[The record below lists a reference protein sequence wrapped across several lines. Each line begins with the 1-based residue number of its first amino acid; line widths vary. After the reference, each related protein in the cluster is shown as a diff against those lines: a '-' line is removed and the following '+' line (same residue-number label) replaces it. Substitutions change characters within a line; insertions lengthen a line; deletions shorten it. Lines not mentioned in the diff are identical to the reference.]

1 MAPTAT
7 TDKSLIRSL
16 KGQLAEKSAEAER
29 IAGTFKEE
37 NGAFV
42 VSTEQRNAYVK
53 AVKDAQEIKGL
64 LDAAQGAEK
73 LTGYLDAPE
82 GSSAAGQFYGS
93 AASAAGTEAKS
104 LGDYF
109 VESDAY
115 QRAAQGD
122 FKDRPFIRAEIEGKS
137 IFSLSAGTHT
147 VQALGS
153 AQDLGITEA
162 QRRKWHI
169 RDLFPKAKTKSA
181 VLIGIRETGWV
192 NNAAQ
197 VPERRAA
204 DGVSAPTG
212 LDSDVFG
219 KAPRSKLK
227 LEPIAFP
234 IAEIAHML
242 DGHKNILSDE
252 PRLKQFINSRLIEG
266 IKFAE
271 DYDLLHSVGTDG
283 TSLTGLFNTPGIQTY
298 TGSAKDKFS
307 IQIRRAMTKA
317 LLAEYDPT
325 GLVISPTMWEHVEV
339 ETDDTGAFRVALQV
353 AVGAQKRVWRLNV
366 VETTAMPDQNYL
378 LGAFGM
384 GAQLYDREN
393 VSVTVSSENSDNF
406 ERGVLTFRA
415 DERLAL
421 EVSRPESFVVGTW
434 TEPSAV

>member
-1 MAPTAT
+1 MATA

-16 KGQLAEKSAEAER
+16 KGQLAEKSGEAER

-64 LDAAQGAEK
+64 LDAAQGAES

-82 GSSAAGQFYGS
+82 GASAAGQFYGS
-93 AASAAGTEAKS
+93 GASAGQEVKS

-109 VESDAY
+109 VESDAF
-115 QRAAQGD
+115 QRAAEAD
-122 FKDRPFIRAEIEGKS
+122 FKERPFIRAEIEGKS

-169 RDLFPKAKTKSA
+169 RDLFPKAKTKSP

-204 DGVSAPTG
+204 DGVAAPTG
-212 LDSDVFG
+212 LDTDVFG

-227 LEPIAFP
+227 LETVAFP
-234 IAEIAHML
+234 VAEVAHML

-252 PRLKQFINSRLIEG
+252 PRLKQFINSRLVEG

-271 DYDLLHSVGTDG
+271 DYDLLHSSGTDG
-283 TSLTGLFNTPGIQTY
+283 TSITGLFNTPGVQTY
-298 TGSAKDKFS
+298 TGLSKDKFS
-307 IQIRRAMTKA
+307 IQMRRAMTKS

-325 GLVISPTMWEHVEV
+325 GIVISPTMWEEVEV
-339 ETDDTGAFRVALQV
+339 ETDDNGAFRVALQV

-378 LGAFGM
+378 LGSFGM

-421 EVSRPESFVVGTW
+421 EVSRPESFVVGSW
-434 TEPSAV
+434 TTPSA

>member
-1 MAPTAT
+1 MATAT

-16 KGQLAEKSAEAER
+16 KAQLAEKSAEAER

-42 VSTEQRNAYVK
+42 VSTEQRSAYVK

-64 LDAAQGAEK
+64 LDAAQGADT
-73 LTGYLDAPE
+73 LNGYLDAPD
-82 GSSAAGQFYGS
+82 GASAAGQYYGG
-93 AASAAGTEAKS
+93 AAGAQAGPEVKS

-115 QRAAQGD
+115 QRAAASD
-122 FKDRPFIRAEIEGKS
+122 FKDRPFIRAEVEGKS
-137 IFSLSAGTHT
+137 IFSLSAGTFTH
-147 VQALGS
+147 QALGGV
-153 AQDLGITEA
+153 QDLGITEA

-169 RDLFPKAKTKSA
+169 RDLFPSAKTKNA
-181 VLIGIRETGWV
+181 VLLGIRETGWV

-197 VPERRAA
+197 VAERRAA

-212 LDSDVFG
+212 ADSDVFG
-219 KAPRSKLK
+219 RAPRSKLK
-227 LEPIAFP
+227 LEPVAFP
-234 IAEIAHML
+234 IAEIAHMI

-283 TSLTGLFNTPGIQTY
+283 TSLTGLFNTPGVQTY
-298 TGSAKDKFS
+298 TGDAKDKFS
-307 IQIRRAMTKA
+307 IQMRRAMTKA
-317 LLAEYDPT
+317 LLAEYEPT
-325 GLVISPTMWEHVEV
+325 GIVLSPTMWEHVEV
-339 ETDDTGAFRVALQV
+339 ETDDNGAFRVALQV
-353 AVGAQKRVWRLNV
+353 AIGAQKKVWRINV
-366 VETTAMPDQNYL
+366 VETTAMPDANYL
-378 LGAFGM
+378 LGSWGM

-421 EVSRPESFVVGTW
+421 EVSRPESFVIGTW
-434 TEPSAV
+434 TEPTA

>member
-1 MAPTAT
+1 MATAT
-7 TDKSLIRSL
+7 TDKSLLRSL
-16 KGQLAEKSAEAER
+16 KAQLAEKSAEAER
-29 IAGTFKEE
+29 IASTFKEE

-53 AVKDAQEIKGL
+53 VVKDAQEIKGL
-64 LDAAQGAEK
+64 LDAAQGAEN

-93 AASAAGTEAKS
+93 AAAAGPEVKS

-109 VESDAY
+109 VESDAF
-115 QRAAQGD
+115 QRARSGE
-122 FKDRPFIRAEIEGKS
+122 FKERPFIRAEIEGKS

-147 VQALGS
+147 IQALGS

-197 VPERRAA
+197 VAERRAA

-227 LEPIAFP
+227 LETINFP

-242 DGHKNILSDE
+242 DSHKNILSDE

-271 DYDLLHSVGTDG
+271 DYDLLHSSGSDG
-283 TSLTGLFNTPGIQTY
+283 TSITGLFNTPGVQTY
-298 TGSAKDKFS
+298 QGLAKDKFS
-307 IQIRRAMTKA
+307 IQMRRAMTKS
-317 LLAEYDPT
+317 LLAEYEPT
-325 GLVISPTMWEHVEV
+325 GIVISPNMWEQVEV
-339 ETDDTGAFRVALQV
+339 ETDDNGAFRVALQV

-366 VETTAMPDQNYL
+366 VETTAMPDDNYL
-378 LGAFGM
+378 LGSFGM

-421 EVSRPESFVVGTW
+421 EVSRPESFVIGSW
-434 TEPSAV
+434 TEPTV

>member
-1 MAPTAT
+1 MATAT

-16 KGQLAEKSAEAER
+16 KTQLAEKSAEAER

-53 AVKDAQEIKGL
+53 VVKDAQEIKGL
-64 LDAAQGAEK
+64 LDAAQGADN

-93 AASAAGTEAKS
+93 ASAAGPEVKS

-109 VESDAY
+109 VESDAF
-115 QRAAQGD
+115 QRARSSE
-122 FKDRPFIRAEIEGKS
+122 FRERPFIRAEIEGKS

-227 LEPIAFP
+227 LETVNFP

-242 DGHKNILSDE
+242 DSHKNILSDE

-271 DYDLLHSVGTDG
+271 DYDLLHSAGSDG
-283 TSLTGLFNTPGIQTY
+283 TSITGLFNTPGVQTY
-298 TGSAKDKFS
+298 QGKATDKFS
-307 IQIRRAMTKA
+307 IQMRRAMTKA
-317 LLAEYDPT
+317 LLAEYEPT
-325 GLVISPTMWEHVEV
+325 GIVISPTMWEQVEV
-339 ETDDTGAFRVALQV
+339 ETDDNGAFRVALQV

-378 LGAFGM
+378 LGSFGM

-421 EVSRPESFVVGTW
+421 EVSRPESFVIGSW
-434 TEPSAV
+434 TEPTV

>member
-1 MAPTAT
+1 MATAT
-7 TDKSLIRSL
+7 DKGLIRSL

-53 AVKDAQEIKGL
+53 AVRDAQEIKGL
-64 LDAAQGAEK
+64 LDAAQGAET
-73 LTGYLDAPE
+73 LTGYLDAPD

-93 AASAAGTEAKS
+93 AAHAGPEVKS

-109 VESDAY
+109 VESDAF
-115 QRAAQGD
+115 QRARGKE
-122 FKDRPFIRAEIEGKS
+122 FKERPFIRAEIEGKS

-181 VLIGIRETGWV
+181 VLIGIRETGWT

-197 VPERRAA
+197 TPERRAA

-219 KAPRSKLK
+219 RAPRSKLK
-227 LEPIAFP
+227 LETVNFP
-234 IAEIAHML
+234 ISEISHML
-242 DGHKNILSDE
+242 DSHKNILSDE

-271 DYDLLHSVGTDG
+271 DYDLLHSQGSDG
-283 TSLTGLFNTPGIQTY
+283 TSIVGLFNTPGIQTY
-298 TGSAKDKFS
+298 TGSNTDKFS
-307 IQIRRAMTKA
+307 IQVRRAMTKA
-317 LLAEYDPT
+317 LIAEYDPS
-325 GLVISPTMWEHVEV
+325 GLVVSPSMWEQVEV
-339 ETDDTGAFRVALQV
+339 ETDDNGAFRVALQV

-366 VETTAMPDQNYL
+366 IESTAMPDDNYL

-434 TEPSAV
+434 AR

>member
-1 MAPTAT
+1 MATA

-53 AVKDAQEIKGL
+53 TVKDAQEIKGL
-64 LDAAQGAEK
+64 LDAAQGADT
-73 LTGYLDAPE
+73 LTSYLDAPE
-82 GSSAAGQFYGS
+82 GTPAAGQYYGS
-93 AASAAGTEAKS
+93 AATAGPEVKS

-115 QRAAQGD
+115 RRAAESS
-122 FKDRPFIRAEIEGKS
+122 FKERPYIRAEIEGKS

-153 AQDLGITEA
+153 AQDLGITDA

-219 KAPRSKLK
+219 RAPRSKLK
-227 LEPIAFP
+227 LEPINFP

-242 DGHKNILSDE
+242 DGHKNILADE
-252 PRLKQFINSRLIEG
+252 PRLKQFINSRLVEG

-271 DYDLLHSVGTDG
+271 DYDLLHSSGTDG
-283 TSLTGLFNTPGIQTY
+283 TSITGLFNTPGVQTY
-298 TGSAKDKFS
+298 EGQAKDKFS
-307 IQIRRAMTKA
+307 IQMRRAMTRS
-317 LLAEYDPT
+317 LLAEYEPT
-325 GLVISPTMWEHVEV
+325 GIVISPTMWEEVEV
-339 ETDDTGAFRVALQV
+339 ETDDNGAFRVALQV

-366 VETTAMPDQNYL
+366 VETTAMPDENYL
-378 LGAFGM
+378 LGSFGM

-406 ERGVLTFRA
+406 ERGALTFRA

-421 EVSRPESFVVGTW
+421 EVSRPESFVVGSW
-434 TEPSAV
+434 TTPSGG

>member
-1 MAPTAT
+1 MATA

-53 AVKDAQEIKGL
+53 AVKSAQEIKGL
-64 LDAAQGAEK
+64 LDAAQGAEN

-82 GSSAAGQFYGS
+82 GSSAAGQYYGS
-93 AASAAGTEAKS
+93 ASAAGPEVKS

-109 VESDAY
+109 VESAAY
-115 QRAAQGD
+115 QRAAESE
-122 FKDRPFIRAEIEGKS
+122 FKERPFIRAEIEGKS

-169 RDLFPKAKTKSA
+169 RDLFPKAKTKSP

-227 LEPIAFP
+227 LEPVAFP
-234 IAEIAHML
+234 VAEIAHML
-242 DGHKNILSDE
+242 DGHKNILADE
-252 PRLKQFINSRLIEG
+252 PRLKQFINSRLVEG

-271 DYDLLHSVGTDG
+271 DYDLLHSAGGDG
-283 TSLTGLFNTPGIQTY
+283 TSITGLFNTPGVQTY
-298 TGSAKDKFS
+298 QGLAKDKFS
-307 IQIRRAMTKA
+307 IQMRRAMTKA
-317 LLAEYDPT
+317 LLAEYEPT
-325 GLVISPTMWEHVEV
+325 GIVISPTMWEEVEV
-339 ETDDTGAFRVALQV
+339 ETDDNGAFRVALQV

-366 VETTAMPDQNYL
+366 VETTAMPDGNYL
-378 LGAFGM
+378 LGSFGM

-421 EVSRPESFVVGTW
+421 EVSRPESFVIGSW
-434 TEPSAV
+434 TTPAAP

>member
-1 MAPTAT
+1 MATA

-16 KGQLAEKSAEAER
+16 KSQLAEKSAEAER

-37 NGAFV
+37 SGAFV

-64 LDAAQGAEK
+64 LDAANGAES
-73 LTGYLDAPE
+73 LNGYLDAPQ
-82 GSSAAGQFYGS
+82 GTSAAGQFYGNP
-93 AASAAGTEAKS
+93 GGPEYKS
-104 LGDYF
+104 LGDMF
-109 VESDAY
+109 VESEAY
-115 QRAAQGD
+115 KAAARAD
-122 FKDRPFIRAEIEGKS
+122 FKDRPFIRAEMEGKS

-147 VQALGS
+147 TQALGGV
-153 AQDLGITEA
+153 QDLGITEA

-169 RDLFPKAKTKSA
+169 RDLFPSAKTKSA
-181 VLIGIRETGWV
+181 VLVGIRETGWV

-197 VPERRAA
+197 VAERRAA
-204 DGVSAPTG
+204 DGISSPTG

-219 KAPRSKLK
+219 RAPRSKLK
-227 LEPIAFP
+227 LEPVSFP

-242 DGHKNILSDE
+242 DGHKNILADE

-271 DYDLLHSVGTDG
+271 DYDLLHSAGGDG
-283 TSLTGLFNTPGIQTY
+283 TSITGLFNTPGVQQY
-298 TGSAKDKFS
+298 TGRSSDKYS
-307 IQIRRAMTKA
+307 IQMRRAMTKA
-317 LLAEYDPT
+317 LLAEYEPT
-325 GLVISPTMWEHVEV
+325 GVVLSPTMWEEVEV

-353 AVGAQKRVWRLNV
+353 AVGAQKKVWRINV
-366 VETTAMPDQNYL
+366 VETTAMPDGQYL

-421 EVSRPESFVVGTW
+421 EVSRPESFVIGNW
-434 TEPSAV
+434 TPHS

>member
-1 MAPTAT
+1 MATAS

-16 KGQLAEKSAEAER
+16 KTQLAEKSAEAER
-29 IAGTFKEE
+29 IASTFKEE

-42 VSTEQRNAYVK
+42 VSPEQRNSYVK
-53 AVKDAQEIKGL
+53 AVRDAQEIKGL
-64 LDAAQGAEK
+64 LDAAQGAEN
-73 LTGYLDAPE
+73 LNGYLDAPD
-82 GSSAAGQFYGS
+82 GSSTAGQHYGRS
-93 AASAAGTEAKS
+93 TPGGPEVKS
-104 LGDYF
+104 LGDLF

-115 QRAAQGD
+115 QRAAAAD
-122 FKDRPFIRAEIEGKS
+122 FKDRPFIRAEMEGKS

-147 VQALGS
+147 HQALGGV
-153 AQDLGITEA
+153 QDLGITEA

-169 RDLFPKAKTKSA
+169 RDLFPAAKTKNA
-181 VLIGIRETGWV
+181 VLLGIRETGWV

-197 VPERRAA
+197 VAERRAA

-212 LDSDVFG
+212 TDTDVFG
-219 KAPRSKLK
+219 RAPRSKLK
-227 LEPIAFP
+227 LEPVAFP
-234 IAEIAHML
+234 IAEIAHMI

-271 DYDLLHSVGTDG
+271 DVDLLHSVGTDG
-283 TSLTGLFNTPGIQTY
+283 TSLTGLFNTPGVQTY
-298 TGSAKDKFS
+298 TGQSSDKYS
-307 IQIRRAMTKA
+307 IQMRRAMTKA
-317 LLAEYDPT
+317 LLAEYEPT
-325 GLVISPTMWEHVEV
+325 GVVISPTMWEQVEV

-353 AVGAQKRVWRLNV
+353 AVGAQKKVWKLNV
-366 VETTAMPDQNYL
+366 VETTAMPDGKYL
-378 LGAFGM
+378 LGSFGM

-421 EVSRPESFVVGTW
+421 EVSRPESFVIGTW
-434 TEPSAV
+434 TTPAG

>member
-1 MAPTAT
+1 MATAT
-7 TDKSLIRSL
+7 TDKSLLRSL
-16 KGQLAEKSAEAER
+16 KEQLGEKSAEAER
-29 IAGTFKEE
+29 IASTFKEE

-64 LDAAQGAEK
+64 LDAAQGADA
-73 LTGYLDAPE
+73 LNGYLDAPA
-82 GSSAAGQFYGS
+82 GSPAAGQFYGGG
-93 AASAAGTEAKS
+93 ASATEVKS
-104 LGDYF
+104 LGDMF
-109 VESDAY
+109 VDSEAY
-115 QRAAQGD
+115 KAAARAD

-147 VQALGS
+147 HQALGGV
-153 AQDLGITEA
+153 QDLGITEA

-169 RDLFPKAKTKSA
+169 RDLFPAAKTKNA
-181 VLIGIRETGWV
+181 VLLGIRETGWV

-197 VPERRAA
+197 VAERRAA

-212 LDSDVFG
+212 LDTDVFG

-227 LEPIAFP
+227 LEPVAFP
-234 IAEIAHML
+234 IAEIAHMI

-266 IKFAE
+266 IKFSE

-283 TSLTGLFNTPGIQTY
+283 TSLTGLFNTPGVQQY
-298 TGSAKDKFS
+298 TGESKDKFS
-307 IQIRRAMTKA
+307 IQMRRAMTKS
-317 LLAEYDPT
+317 LLAEYEPT
-325 GLVISPTMWEHVEV
+325 GIVLSPTMWEQVEV
-339 ETDDTGAFRVALQV
+339 ETDDNGAFRVALQV
-353 AVGAQKRVWRLNV
+353 AVGAQKRVWRINV
-366 VETTAMPDQNYL
+366 VETTAMPDNNYL
-378 LGAFGM
+378 LGSFGM

-421 EVSRPESFVVGTW
+421 EVSRPESFVIGTW
-434 TEPSAV
+434 TTPAP

>member
-1 MAPTAT
+1 MATAT
-7 TDKSLIRSL
+7 TDKSLLRSL
-16 KGQLAEKSAEAER
+16 NAQLAEKSAEAER

-42 VSTEQRNAYVK
+42 VSTEQRNAYVQ
-53 AVKDAQEIKGL
+53 AVNDAQEVKGL
-64 LDAAQGAEK
+64 LDAAKGAEA
-73 LTGYLDAPE
+73 LNGYLDAPE
-82 GSSAAGQFYGS
+82 GSPAAGQYFGN
-93 AASAAGTEAKS
+93 AGGHEVKS
-104 LGDYF
+104 LGDMF

-115 QRAAQGD
+115 QRAAASD
-122 FKDRPFIRAEIEGKS
+122 FKDRPFIRAEMEGKS

-147 VQALGS
+147 HQALGGV
-153 AQDLGITEA
+153 QDLGITEA

-169 RDLFPKAKTKSA
+169 RDLFPAARTKNA
-181 VLIGIRETGWV
+181 VLLGIRETGWV

-197 VPERRAA
+197 VAERRAA

-212 LDSDVFG
+212 ADTDVFG

-227 LEPIAFP
+227 LEPVAFP
-234 IAEIAHML
+234 IAEIAHMI

-252 PRLKQFINSRLIEG
+252 PRLKQFVNSRLIEG

-283 TSLTGLFNTPGIQTY
+283 TSLTGLFNTPGVQTY
-298 TGSAKDKFS
+298 TGDPKDKYS
-307 IQIRRAMTKA
+307 IQMRRAMTKA
-317 LLAEYDPT
+317 LLAEYEPT
-325 GLVISPTMWEHVEV
+325 GVVLSPTMWEHVEI

-353 AVGAQKRVWRLNV
+353 AVGAQKKVWRLSV
-366 VETTAMPDQNYL
+366 VETTAMPDGQYL
-378 LGAFGM
+378 LGSFGM

-406 ERGVLTFRA
+406 DRGVLTFRA

-421 EVSRPESFVVGTW
+421 EVSRPESFVIGTW
-434 TEPSAV
+434 TTPTP

>member
-1 MAPTAT
+1 MATA

-16 KGQLAEKSAEAER
+16 KGQLAEKSGEAER

-64 LDAAQGAEK
+64 LDAAQGAEN

-93 AASAAGTEAKS
+93 SASAGPEVKS

-115 QRAAQGD
+115 QRAADSD
-122 FKDRPFIRAEIEGKS
+122 FKERPFIRAEIEGKS

-162 QRRKWHI
+162 QRRKWHV
-169 RDLFPKAKTKSA
+169 RDLFPKAKTKSP

-197 VPERRAA
+197 VPERRAS

-227 LEPIAFP
+227 LEPVAFP
-234 IAEIAHML
+234 VAEIAHTL

-252 PRLKQFINSRLIEG
+252 PRLKQFINSRLVEG

-271 DYDLLHSVGTDG
+271 DYDLLHSAGGDG
-283 TSLTGLFNTPGIQTY
+283 TSITGLFNTPGVQTY
-298 TGSAKDKFS
+298 QGLAKDKFS
-307 IQIRRAMTKA
+307 IQMRRAMTKA
-317 LLAEYDPT
+317 LLAEYEPT
-325 GLVISPTMWEHVEV
+325 GIVISPTMWEEVEV
-339 ETDDTGAFRVALQV
+339 ETDDNGAFRVALQV

-366 VETTAMPDQNYL
+366 VETTAMPDGNYL
-378 LGAFGM
+378 LGSFGM

-421 EVSRPESFVVGTW
+421 EISRPESFVIGSW
-434 TEPSAV
+434 TTPTP

>member
-1 MAPTAT
+1 MATAT
-7 TDKSLIRSL
+7 TDKSLLRSL
-16 KGQLAEKSAEAER
+16 KEQLGEKSAEAER
-29 IAGTFKEE
+29 IASTFKEE

-64 LDAAQGAEK
+64 LDAAQGADA
-73 LTGYLDAPE
+73 LSGYLDAPD
-82 GSSAAGQFYGS
+82 GSSAAGQFYGGG
-93 AASAAGTEAKS
+93 AVGTEVKS
-104 LGDYF
+104 LGDMF

-115 QRAAQGD
+115 KAAARAD

-147 VQALGS
+147 HQALGGV
-153 AQDLGITEA
+153 QDLGITEA

-169 RDLFPKAKTKSA
+169 RDLFPSAKTKNA
-181 VLIGIRETGWV
+181 VLLGIRETGWV

-197 VPERRAA
+197 VAERRAA

-212 LDSDVFG
+212 LDTDVFG

-227 LEPIAFP
+227 LEPVAFP
-234 IAEIAHML
+234 IAEIAHMI

-271 DYDLLHSVGTDG
+271 DYDLLHSVGGDG
-283 TSLTGLFNTPGIQTY
+283 TSITGLFNTPGVQQY
-298 TGSAKDKFS
+298 AGDAKDKFS
-307 IQIRRAMTKA
+307 IQMRRAMTKS
-317 LLAEYDPT
+317 LLAEYEPT
-325 GLVISPTMWEHVEV
+325 GIVLSPTMWEQVEV
-339 ETDDTGAFRVALQV
+339 ETDDNGAFRVALQV
-353 AVGAQKRVWRLNV
+353 AVGAQKKVWRINV
-366 VETTAMPDQNYL
+366 VETTAMPDNNYL
-378 LGAFGM
+378 LGSFGM

-421 EVSRPESFVVGTW
+421 EVSRPESFVIGTW
-434 TEPSAV
+434 TTPTA